1 MAPIKVGIVG
11 YGFSTKCF
19 HLPYILPNPDL
30 EVYAFL
36 QRAAP
41 PSEDPNVQLKMGH
54 CTVDF
59 PKAKHY
65 RTAEDF
71 FADPE
76 IDLVV
81 VCTHEHEQFA
91 EGALKAG
98 KHVVVEKPFLKTSAK
113 ADELIQLAKEKNK
126 ILTVF
131 QNRRFDSDFRTLE
144 KLISLNALGDIKDAV
159 IHYDFRDPG
168 WLHFWNRKEYAPGD
182 GMAFGLGTHTLDQA
196 LALFGRP
203 ASVTGFFRAARGVD
217 SDIDDT
223 FTIFLQYDGAQKD
236 LTVTVRTAIIT
247 PLKEQ
252 LKYFIRGTE
261 GSYIKY
267 GYDPQEARA
276 IKALGQ
282 PATDPDFGKEDPS
295 IWGTLSTKREI
306 DANSQKYDEES
317 KLYIG
322 QYPSLDG
329 SYRAYYENVVDAIN
343 GKCEPRIKPE
353 LARDGL
359 RIIELARESHEQG
372 RTVAWH

>member
-19 HLPYILPNPDL
+19 HLPYILPNPEL
-30 EVYAFL
+30 QVYAFL

-41 PSEDPNVQLKMGH
+41 PSENPGVELRMGH

-59 PKAKHY
+59 PEAKHY
-65 RTAEDF
+65 RTADDF
-71 FADPE
+71 FADAA
-76 IDLVV
+76 IDLVI
-81 VCTHEHEQFA
+81 VCTHEHDQFVEA
-91 EGALKAG
+91 ALNAG

-113 ADELIQLAKEKNK
+113 ADELIQLAKEKGK
-126 ILTVF
+126 VLTVF
-131 QNRRFDSDFRTLE
+131 QNRRYDSDFRTLE

-168 WLHFWNRKEYAPGD
+168 WLHHWNRKEYAPGD

-203 ASVTGFFRAARGVD
+203 ASVTGFFRAVRGVD
-217 SDIDDT
+217 SEIDDT

-236 LTVTVRTAIIT
+236 LTVTVKTAI
-247 PLKEQ
+247 
-252 LKYFIRGTE
+252 
-261 GSYIKY
+261 Y

-276 IKALGQ
+276 IGQLGQ
-282 PATDPDFGKEDPS
+282 PADDPNFGKEDPS
-295 IWGTLSTKREI
+295 IWGTLSTKSEI
-306 DANSQKYDEES
+306 DAASQKYDEAS

-329 SYRAYYENVVDAIN
+329 SYRDYYRNVADAIN

-359 RIIELARESHEQG
+359 RVIELARESHQTG
-372 RTVAWH
+372 RTVAWY